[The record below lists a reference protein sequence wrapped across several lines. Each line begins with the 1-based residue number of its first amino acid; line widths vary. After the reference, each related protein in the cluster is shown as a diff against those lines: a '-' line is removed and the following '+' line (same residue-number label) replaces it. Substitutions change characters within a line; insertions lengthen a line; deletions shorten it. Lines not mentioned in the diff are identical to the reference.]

1 VFRKKSIANSLHST
15 MPTLFNFRVLLLGA
29 VLLHLLT
36 CTPCLGLSIP
46 HRKSYDIIA
55 SSHCTSCTISTTTSL
70 SSKLSA
76 HFVSTGDDD
85 QMIQQPNRLRDNLR
99 QVTGFSLTACRA
111 TWRAATGI
119 SFTAIYASSLAFTGL
134 WVRKFMSS
142 VLSIFPAWV
151 RGFPSYVTSGIS
163 YT

>member
-1 VFRKKSIANSLHST
+1 
-15 MPTLFNFRVLLLGA
+15 MPTFFNFRVLLLGA
-29 VLLHLLT
+29 LLLHLLT
-36 CTPCLGLSIP
+36 CTPCLALSIP
-46 HRKSYDIIA
+46 HRKSYNAIVP
-55 SSHCTSCTISTTTSL
+55 SHCKSCTLLTPTSFL

-76 HFVSTGDDD
+76 HYVSTGDDD
-85 QMIQQPNRLRDNLR
+85 QMIQQPNGLRDNLR

-151 RGFPSYVTSGIS
+151 RGFSLYVTSGIC